1 MADFSQVRAHME
13 VIGADGARIGTVDNV
28 EGNRIK
34 LTKADS
40 GSHAGHHH
48 YISGGLV
55 ATIEGDRVRLSA
67 NGDAAVLLEEE
78 KGGEAITDRSLWNWN
93 KIGIGAAA
101 VGVAAAAGAAM
112 LKARSG
118 SEGGSETGSASS
130 SQSGDDFQGRLE
142 TDENLRL
149 ISSKKV
155 EGTPVV
161 DKNGA
166 NIGHIQSFMVD
177 KYTGRVAYAVM
188 SFGGTMG
195 LGASLFP
202 LPWPL
207 LDYDVENDGYGL
219 DITKDQMKDAPRF
232 EANNEPEFS
241 PEYRRTLISFYRP
254 S

>member
-1 MADFSQVRAHME
+1 MADISQVREHME
-13 VIGADGARIGTVDNV
+13 VIGADGVRVGTVDNV

-40 GSHAGHHH
+40 GSHRDHHH
-48 YISGGLV
+48 YVSGGLI
-55 ATIEGDRVRLSA
+55 ATIEGDKVRLSA

-78 KGGEAITDRSLWNWN
+78 QSGESIADDKRMWNWN
-93 KIGIGAAA
+93 RIGLGAAA
-101 VGVAAAAGAAM
+101 VGVAAAACAA
-112 LKARSG
+112 LLNKR
-118 SEGGSETGSASS
+118 
-130 SQSGDDFQGRLE
+130 SQSGSDDFQGRLE

-149 ISSKKV
+149 ISSRKV

-166 NIGHIQSFMVD
+166 KLGTIQSFMVD

-188 SFGGTMG
+188 SFGSPMG
-195 LGASLFP
+195 LGSSLFP

-219 DITKDQMKDAPRF
+219 DITKEQMADAPRF
-232 EANNEPEFS
+232 EANKEPEFS

-254 S
+254 A